1 MGGVSRVSISLPPK
15 MLEEFDR
22 VVERL
27 GLTRSKAVQVAMR
40 DFLTEHRWET
50 AEGSVAGAITLL
62 YDHKIRGV
70 EEEVT
75 DIQHD
80 FRDVISSTTHV
91 HLDERNC
98 LEIIAVRGDVARI
111 RELYRRL
118 MAQRVKQLKISILE
132 TQF

>member
-1 MGGVSRVSISLPPK
+1 MMGGVSRVSISLPPE

-27 GLTRSKAVQVAMR
+27 GMTRSKAVQVAMR

-50 AEGSVAGAITLL
+50 AEGMVAGAITLL
-62 YDHKIRGV
+62 YDHKTRGV

-75 DIQHD
+75 DIQHE

-98 LEIIAVRGDVARI
+98 LEIIAVKGDVARI

-118 MAQRVKQLKISILE
+118 MAQRVKQLKFSLLQI
-132 TQF
+132 